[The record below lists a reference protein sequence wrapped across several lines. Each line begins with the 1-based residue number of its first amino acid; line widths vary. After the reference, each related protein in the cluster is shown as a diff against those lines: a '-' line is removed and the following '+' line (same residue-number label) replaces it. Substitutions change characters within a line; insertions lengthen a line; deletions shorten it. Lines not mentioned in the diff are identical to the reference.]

1 MNDSDLDNV
10 APIPNYGH
18 KKEADYRKW
27 SGFKL
32 RVECPDCGTKYPE
45 SSKFCTNKDCR
56 AINLDWADNHFGG
69 AKKRE

>member
-27 SGFKL
+27 SGFSLTIQCECLQRIPETSKKCKYCG
-32 RVECPDCGTKYPE
+32 RVNPE
-45 SSKFCTNKDCR
+45 Y
-56 AINLDWADNHFGG
+56 IENHFG
-69 AKKRE
+69 KVKRQE